1 MNQMYMEQILEMGN
15 MRNAY
20 AAVRAN
26 DGAPGIDGMSI
37 KEFGASFARRWEV
50 IRPKLEEGTY
60 EPAPVLGVEIP
71 KASGGKRLLGIPSVQ
86 DRVIQQA
93 MHQVMSPLFERK
105 FSEHSY
111 GFRPGRSA
119 HDAVR
124 AARQFITEGKSWVVD
139 IDLKAFFDQVDHDLL
154 MREVRKEVA
163 EKNVLKLIGKY
174 LKAAMMMGGERRKRD
189 KGTPQG
195 GPLSPLLANIYL
207 DPLDKELERR
217 GLSFVRYADDIA
229 IYVSSLRSAERVLAS
244 ITQWLAK
251 ELKLEV
257 NQGKSRAGKSDGSSL
272 LGFRIESGGTICV
285 APKSIERLKDK
296 VRELWDAQQSK
307 TSNELR
313 EQWRRYIDGWWNYYA
328 ITEEKWG
335 VRNLTGWIRRHIRKT
350 FWQRWH
356 RPAGRKAALR
366 RLGIKGRLLR
376 LAHSSAGAWRMAGH
390 AVMNTAL
397 SVRQLQRWRLDVPWA
412 VAAPKPN

>member
-1 MNQMYMEQILEMGN
+1 MNQTTMESILEMEN
-15 MRNAY
+15 VREAY
-20 AAVRAN
+20 RAVKAN
-26 DGAPGIDGMSI
+26 KGAPGIDGMSVE
-37 KEFGASFARRWEV
+37 EFGASFARRWEV
-50 IRPKLEEGTY
+50 IRPKLKEGTY

-93 MHQVMSPLFERK
+93 IHQVIGPLFESK

-119 HDAVR
+119 HDAVK
-124 AARQFITEGKSWVVD
+124 AAQQFITEGKRWVVD
-139 IDLKAFFDQVDHDLL
+139 IDLKAFFDQVDHDIL
-154 MREVRKEVA
+154 MRELRKEVGD
-163 EKNVLKLIGKY
+163 KSVLKLIGKY
-174 LKAAMMMGGERRKRD
+174 LKAAMVVEGERRKRA

-207 DPLDKELERR
+207 HPLDKELEKR

-229 IYVSSLRSAERVLAS
+229 IYVSSPRAAERVLLS

-257 NQGKSRAGKSDGSSL
+257 NQQKSGSGPCGGSSL
-272 LGFRIESGGTICV
+272 LGFNIESSGRI
-285 APKSIERLKDK
+285 AIAKKAIEQLKER
-296 VRELWDAQQSK
+296 VRELWNANQSK

-313 EQWRRYIDGWWNYYA
+313 DQWRQYIDGWWNYFRL
-328 ITEEKWG
+328 TEETWALKQVG
-335 VRNLTGWIRRHIRKT
+335 PWIRRHIRKA

-356 RPAGRKAALR
+356 RPCGRKAALK
-366 RLGIKGRLLR
+366 RLGVRGRLLR
-376 LAHSSAGAWRMAGH
+376 LAHSSRGAWAMARH

-397 SVRQLQRWRLDVPWA
+397 SIRQLRRYQLDVPWDF
-412 VAAPKPN
+412 AAS